1 MINIPNTLTLL
12 RIIAVPIFLMMM
24 VEDNY
29 EAAMWIFLAAGAT
42 DALDGAVAR
51 LTNSRTDLGAHLDP
65 LADKLLLLSSFLVLG
80 ILGWVPMWLMILVI
94 VRDAIIL
101 GGFIFSAVLVGR
113 SIPMAPS
120 FAGKVTTFTQIM
132 MVSLVLLNLAGW
144 MAIGSELLLGCF
156 VATGVATAGSGI
168 DYVRQGLNWYSRELA
183 AD

>member
-12 RIIAVPIFLMMM
+12 RIIAVPIFLTMM

-29 EAAMWIFLAAGAT
+29 EAAMWVFLAAGAT
-42 DALDGAVAR
+42 DGLDGAVAR
-51 LTNSRTDLGAHLDP
+51 LTNSKTDLGAHLDP

-101 GGFIFSAVLVGR
+101 GGFIFSAVLVGH

-120 FAGKVTTFTQIM
+120 FAGKVTTFTQIIQ
-132 MVSLVLLNLAGW
+132 VGLVLLNLAGW
-144 MAIGSELLLGCF
+144 MAIGPELLLVCF

-168 DYVRQGLNWYSRELA
+168 DYVRQGLNWYSEELA
-183 AD
+183 ED